1 MWKSTLSCALRR
13 QLDKVEVALTFGT
26 ESGVLDRSGGSL
38 VAIAGTGLL
47 RGRWWCVDGQ
57 RGAGVAVER
66 CIRMSYVV
74 QELGYD
80 GHCEA
85 DV

>member
-1 MWKSTLSCALRR
+1 MKGHVKLCLESA
-13 QLDKVEVALTFGT
+13 VEVALTFGT

>member
-1 MWKSTLSCALRR
+1 MKEHIKPSL
-13 QLDKVEVALTFGT
+13 KVEIVLTFGT
-26 ESGVLDRSGGSL
+26 EGGILDRGGGSL

-57 RGAGVAVER
+57 RGAGVTVER
-66 CIRMSYVV
+66 RIRMSYVV

-80 GHCEA
+80 GHCET